1 MNPKG
6 GVQGLGVEGR
16 KWSSLVRLDVSNA
29 WGGEREREREK
40 ERERERERD
49 RERDRQRESET
60 QTDRER
66 ERERESEGPNPNAYK
81 PLNPQALRSPIG
93 TIVGALQK
101 VYIPYRSLIY
111 PKLPT

>member
-29 WGGEREREREK
+29 WRGERERERERK
-40 ERERERERD
+40 RERERERER
-49 RERDRQRESET
+49 

-66 ERERESEGPNPNAYK
+66 ARHRQIERERARAQTRMPK

-93 TIVGALQK
+93 Q
-101 VYIPYRSLIY
+101 RST
-111 PKLPT
+111 KKGGKSRTFSGG